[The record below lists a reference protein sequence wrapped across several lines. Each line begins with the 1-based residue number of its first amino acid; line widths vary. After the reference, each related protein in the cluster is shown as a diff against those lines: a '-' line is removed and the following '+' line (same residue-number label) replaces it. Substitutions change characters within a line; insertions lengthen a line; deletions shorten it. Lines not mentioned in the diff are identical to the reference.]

1 MRWCSP
7 DFPWTAHWIS
17 HLWFGSL
24 YNSEYLIWGHYEWHF
39 LSPTFSHGLSPSP
52 YVCLHSPWS
61 SPLMAWILSWSEF
74 RHDTTLFKNLINLIP
89 TRTSWQAT
97 LLLLYYVWAKPGT
110 DKRYLFPTLLVAAKM
125 PTGSRWKCLVLHQI
139 QSWGFHSLRVH
150 SHSGTQSVKRSAGA
164 FGLLPVL
171 ANGLGWYTL

>member
-1 MRWCSP
+1 MCLKQWDDVVRT
-7 DFPWTAHWIS
+7 FPELPIG
-17 HLWFGSL
+17 FGSL
-24 YNSEYLIWGHYEWHF
+24 CNSKHLIWGQYEWHL

-52 YVCLHSPWS
+52 YVRLPSPWS

-97 LLLLYYVWAKPGT
+97 LLLLYFVWAKPGT

-139 QSWGFHSLRVH
+139 QSWGFRSLRVH
-150 SHSGTQSVKRSAGA
+150 SPLWNSVKRSAGA
-164 FGLLPVL
+164 FGLWPVL
-171 ANGLGWYTL
+171 PDGLGWYTL